1 LNGIASVRGY
11 RNCPYRIFAVAQNWS
26 KTIVAVTGGASGIGE
41 ATVRE
46 FVERGATVAVI
57 DRDVARG
64 ERVAAE
70 AGKSGAARFFAADVS
85 NSSEIA
91 ATVREIRRIFGPI
104 TVLAHSAGIQ
114 RYGTAVTTS
123 EELWNEVLSVNVTSA
138 FLMSQQVLPGMIE
151 AGGGAIIHV
160 GSVQSVGAVGNS
172 TAYVTSKHALLGLVR
187 SIALDFGESGVRCF
201 CVCPGAIDTPMLRAS
216 AALDANPASVL
227 RACERLHLFKRL
239 GRPEEVARV
248 IAFLA
253 SSDASFMTGT
263 AVMVDGGC
271 MVPIGGDAFNEEGTG
286 QMSKQC

>member
-1 LNGIASVRGY
+1 M
-11 RNCPYRIFAVAQNWS
+11 
-26 KTIVAVTGGASGIGE
+26 AVTGGASGIGE
-41 ATVRE
+41 ATARE
-46 FVERGATVAVI
+46 FARLGATVAVI
-57 DRDVARG
+57 DRDTDNG

-70 AGKSGAARFFAADVS
+70 ASAGGTARFFAADVS
-85 NSSEIA
+85 DAYNVA
-91 ATVREIRRIFGPI
+91 ATVERVRQVFGPI

-114 RYGTAVTTS
+114 RYGTAITTS
-123 EELWNEVLSVNVTSA
+123 DEVWNEVLAVNLTSA
-138 FLMSQQVLPGMIE
+138 FLMSRHVLPGMIE

-172 TAYVTSKHALLGLVR
+172 AAYVTSKHALLGLAR
-187 SIALDFGESGVRCF
+187 SIALDFARSGVRCY

-216 AALDANPASVL
+216 AELDADPAGVL

-239 GRPEEVARV
+239 GQPEEVARV

-286 QMSKQC
+286 QMLKEE